1 MGDIALNLGE
11 NKKTVFAIK
20 EVTVEC
26 GRKTKIVM
34 IHHIQLVFEQHELE
48 SADALLCLFFA
59 ITNTTVLHNLCGW
72 FNPSMLKLTSR
83 GTMSTKANYKLYS
96 NFQLCGV

>member
-48 SADALLCLFFA
+48 SADALLCLFFT
-59 ITNTTVLHNLCGW
+59 ITNTTVLHNL
-72 FNPSMLKLTSR
+72 
-83 GTMSTKANYKLYS
+83 
-96 NFQLCGV
+96 

>member
-1 MGDIALNLGE
+1 MGDTGLNSGE
-11 NKKTVFAIK
+11 NKKIAFAIK

-48 SADALLCLFFA
+48 RADPLLCLFFT
-59 ITNTTVLHNLCGW
+59 ITNTTVLHSLW
-72 FNPSMLKLTSR
+72 L
-83 GTMSTKANYKLYS
+83 
-96 NFQLCGV
+96 V